1 MLDNLVKKNR
11 SYRRFFEDE
20 PIPEQTVRS
29 LADLSRFTGSGA
41 NRQALRY
48 FLSADAETNDKIFPQ
63 LAWAGFFKDWD
74 GPEKGERPTGYII
87 ITQHEALKAM
97 PFDVGIAA
105 QTILLGA
112 VEAGFGGCML
122 ANIQREKL
130 KTALRL
136 PADAEILLVIA
147 LGKPKETVVLEEI
160 DADGDTKY
168 YRDAD
173 GTHHVPKRKLEDIL
187 LS

>member
-1 MLDNLVKKNR
+1 MLKDLVKKNR
-11 SYRRFFEDE
+11 SFRRFYEDT
-20 PIPEQTVRS
+20 PISRRQLEELVD
-29 LADLSRFTGSGA
+29 LARCTASGA

-48 FLSADAETNDKIFPQ
+48 VLSADTALNEKIFPQ

-74 GPEKGERPTGYII
+74 GPEKGERPAGYII
-87 ITQHEALKAM
+87 LVQQESFKAM
-97 PFDVGIAA
+97 PVDTGIAA

-112 VEAGFGGCML
+112 AEAGFGGCML

-130 KTALRL
+130 KTVLKL
-136 PADAEILLVIA
+136 PADTEILLVIA
-147 LGKPKETVVLEEI
+147 LGKPREKVVLEEI
-160 DADGDTKY
+160 PADGDTKY

-173 GTHHVPKRKLEDIL
+173 GTHHVPKHRLEDII